1 MNAVS
6 PFYVNR
12 NGFKAKSFLYASKLN
27 RHMTSV
33 DSSDPEFDKD
43 ESELKKIS
51 ISDENKSLVFTRRKG
66 VPGNRRGR
74 GYSTKEIV
82 GALANIGLSNQS
94 ISKVRAFHIPVD
106 ILRRSTHTENVNE
119 LTTVLKKYVQSKKT
133 KNSSKKQSQMKDKS
147 ATTKAS
153 K

>member
-33 DSSDPEFDKD
+33 DSSDPEFDKH
-43 ESELKKIS
+43 ESELKKIG

-82 GALANIGLSNQS
+82 GALANIGLSNQN
-94 ISKVRAFHIPVD
+94 IAKVRAFHIPVD
-106 ILRRSTHTENVNE
+106 ILRRSTHPENVNE
-119 LTTVLKKYVQSKKT
+119 LTTVLKTYVQ
-133 KNSSKKQSQMKDKS
+133 SSKKQGQMKDKS